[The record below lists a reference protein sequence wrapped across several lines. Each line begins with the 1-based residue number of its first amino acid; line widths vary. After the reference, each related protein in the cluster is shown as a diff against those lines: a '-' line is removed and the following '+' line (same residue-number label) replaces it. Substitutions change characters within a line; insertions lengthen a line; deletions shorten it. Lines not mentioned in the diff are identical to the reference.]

1 MGRIPMV
8 NIYASRRGA
17 YEKCAWLKRD
27 EEKSLDPEW
36 AKKPTGV
43 FYATEEN
50 PEYGSDSR
58 VLGTFMADTSTI
70 TLKTSDDVE
79 GIMSDDLVRYDDR
92 DWVVTGVSLKK
103 VKQRSEFCR
112 KSQYVTYMTLR
123 GL

>member
-8 NIYASRRGA
+8 NIYASRRVA

-27 EEKSLDPEW
+27 EAKNRDPEW
-36 AKKPTGV
+36 TKKPTGV

-58 VLGTFMADTSTI
+58 VLGTFIADTSAI

-79 GIMSDDLVRYDDR
+79 GVSANDLVRYDGR

-112 KSQYVTYMTLR
+112 KSQYVTYLTLR